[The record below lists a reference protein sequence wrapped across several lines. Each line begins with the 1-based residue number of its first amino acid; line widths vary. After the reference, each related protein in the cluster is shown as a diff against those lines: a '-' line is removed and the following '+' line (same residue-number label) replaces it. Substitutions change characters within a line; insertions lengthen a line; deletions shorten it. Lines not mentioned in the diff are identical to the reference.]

1 MEQEKILM
9 GQKQLQRWHLM
20 KMVEVGKITLKEA
33 AERIGVSYRQAKR
46 IGRAIRERGMKGLI
60 HGNRGRPSNHRIK
73 EPLRA
78 KVLALSKEVYWDFN
92 DTHFTEK
99 LRECEGIDLNRET
112 VRKLRREVGV
122 APKRRRRAPKHRK
135 RRERMAQEG
144 WMVLWDGSPHHWF
157 GPDLPPCCLMAAI
170 DDGTGKLLA
179 AHFFPFEGTSGYL
192 WLLKEIVKKDG
203 IPMIIYQDR
212 HGALHRN
219 DNHWS
224 LEEQLAGRQE
234 PTQVGLALE
243 ALGIQPISALSPQ
256 AKGRVE
262 RLFATLQ
269 DRLGAEL
276 RLKGIVTMEEANRF
290 LQSTF
295 LKDFNRRFAVRAR
308 ESKKAW
314 REVPKDLDLDRIIS
328 FRYTA
333 TVGNDNTVRL
343 GGLILDI
350 PPGPQRKS
358 YAKAKVEVRQL
369 LNGSWRIYAK
379 GQLIAK
385 HPPTSLKEP
394 VRALPRNKHHAKGVK
409 DYNWVYLASAPSRE
423 RDLTPYSSNIV
434 DCSATW

>member
-1 MEQEKILM
+1 M

-20 KMVEVGKITLKEA
+20 KMVEVVKITLKEA
-33 AERIGVSYRQAKR
+33 GERIGVSYRQAKR
-46 IGRAIRERGMKGLI
+46 IGRAIRERGIKGLI

-73 EPLRA
+73 EPLGA

-99 LRECEGIDLNRET
+99 LQECEGIDLNRET
-112 VRKLRREVGV
+112 VRKLRREAGV

-144 WMVLWDGSPHHWF
+144 WMVFWDGSPHRWF
-157 GPDLPPCCLMAAI
+157 GPDHPPCCLVAAI
-170 DDGTGKLLA
+170 DDATGKLLVA
-179 AHFFPFEGTSGYL
+179 RFFPFEGSSGYL
-192 WLLKEIVKKDG
+192 WLLKEMVNKYG
-203 IPMIIYQDR
+203 IPTIIYQDP

-219 DNHWS
+219 DPHWS
-224 LEEQLAGRQE
+224 LEEQLAGRQQ

-243 ALGIQPISALSPQ
+243 TLRIQSISALSPQ

-269 DRLGAEL
+269 DRLIAEL
-276 RLKGIVTMEEANRF
+276 RLKGIETMEEGNRF
-290 LQSTF
+290 LRSTF
-295 LKDFNRRFAVRAR
+295 LKDFNRRFAVRPR
-308 ESKKAW
+308 ESQKAW
-314 REVPKDLDLDRIIS
+314 RKPPKTLELDRIIS
-328 FRYTA
+328 YRYQA

-343 GGLILDI
+343 GGLILDL
-350 PPGPQRKS
+350 PPGPQKRS

-369 LNGSWRIYAK
+369 LKGSWRIYAQD
-379 GQLIAK
+379 QLIAK
-385 HPPTSLKEP
+385 HSPTSLKEP
-394 VRALPRNKHHAKGVK
+394 LRALPRNKHHAKGVK